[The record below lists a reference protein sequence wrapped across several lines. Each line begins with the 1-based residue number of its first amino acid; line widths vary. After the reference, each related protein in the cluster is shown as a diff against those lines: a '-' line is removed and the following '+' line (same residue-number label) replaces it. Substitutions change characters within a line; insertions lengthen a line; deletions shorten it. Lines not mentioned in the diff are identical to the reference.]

1 VFSIFFTGVLSV
13 LSNRHNIIILLLSFE
28 LIYLSS
34 TLILAYS
41 SYESGN
47 LLGLFLIMY
56 VITIV
61 GAEACIGLAIV
72 SLYYSVSK
80 EMSLNS
86 LTLTKL

>member
-1 VFSIFFTGVLSV
+1 
-13 LSNRHNIIILLLSFE
+13 
-28 LIYLSS
+28 
-34 TLILAYS
+34 
-41 SYESGN
+41 
-47 LLGLFLIMY
+47 MY
-56 VITIV
+56 IITIV